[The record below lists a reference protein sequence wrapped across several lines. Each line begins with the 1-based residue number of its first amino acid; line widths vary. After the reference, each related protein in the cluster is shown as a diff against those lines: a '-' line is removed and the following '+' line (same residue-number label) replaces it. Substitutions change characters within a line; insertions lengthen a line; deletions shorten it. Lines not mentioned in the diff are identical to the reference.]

1 MERFTVTH
9 AGVELH
15 GVDSGGAL
23 PAVLLLHGL
32 AGRSGE
38 WSPVIDRIRHRFR
51 VVAFDQRGNGLS
63 TRRPDDLS
71 REAHVADVVEVADH
85 LGITELVLVG
95 QSMGAH
101 TAMLTAARHADLVR
115 RLVLVEGGV
124 GGEGAEAT
132 EGTIQWF
139 QGWPA
144 PFPSRADAAAFFGG
158 GETGAIWAA
167 GLQRTPA
174 GLMPQF
180 DVDVLRA
187 ALSPVHAQAR
197 WAEWAALRCLVDL
210 IRGGQG
216 FMRDEEVARMNQL
229 QPTMRVVEVQQA
241 GHDVHLDTPDEVA
254 DVLLHER

>member
-15 GVDSGGAL
+15 GVDSGRAL

-158 GETGAIWAA
+158 G
-167 GLQRTPA
+167 
-174 GLMPQF
+174 
-180 DVDVLRA
+180 
-187 ALSPVHAQAR
+187 
-197 WAEWAALRCLVDL
+197 
-210 IRGGQG
+210 QG

>member
-1 MERFTVTH
+1 MERFILKR

-15 GVDSGGAL
+15 GVDSGGVL

-38 WSPVIDRIRHRFR
+38 WSPVIDRIRDRFR
-51 VVAFDQRGNGLS
+51 VLAFDQRGNGLS
-63 TRRPDDLS
+63 TRRPEDLS
-71 REAHVADVVEVADH
+71 REAHVADVVDVADH

-101 TAMLTAARHADLVR
+101 TAMLTAARYPDLVR

-124 GGEGAEAT
+124 GGDGVEAT

-139 QGWPA
+139 QEWPV
-144 PFPSRADAAAFFGG
+144 PFPSQEDAAAFFGG
-158 GETGAIWAA
+158 GEAGRAWAA
-167 GLQRTPA
+167 GLEATPA
-174 GLMPQF
+174 GLVPRF

-197 WAEWAALRCLVDL
+197 WAEWGALRCPVDL

-216 FMRDEEVARMNQL
+216 FMRYEEVARMRELQL
-229 QPTMRVVEVQQA
+229 GMQVVEVRHA
-241 GHDVHLDTPDEVA
+241 GHDVHLDAPDVVA
-254 DVLLHER
+254 GVLLQER